1 MNKRVFSVLIIA
13 AILASAYFM
22 MFHNQNDADLRKAVQ
37 QGNESHEIKNSIATE
52 DTDAQPIKKQP
63 LLVTEKE
70 LEPEIREAVNTLVNT
85 SSEGLVEEQTNK
97 GINVDLQG
105 RFRTAPV
112 ATINEK
118 GEVEIQD
125 YTSPPGK

>member
-1 MNKRVFSVLIIA
+1 MNKRLFSVLIIL
-13 AILASAYFM
+13 AIIASAYFM
-22 MFHNQNDADLRKAVQ
+22 VFRDQNDAVPRKAVQ
-37 QGNESHEIKNSIATE
+37 QETESSENNIATE
-52 DTDAQPIKKQP
+52 DPPTQTIEKQP
-63 LLVTEKE
+63 PVAIEKE
-70 LEPEIREAVNTLVNT
+70 LEPEIRKAIQELVNT

-112 ATINEK
+112 ATINEN

>member
-1 MNKRVFSVLIIA
+1 MNKHVFSVLIIV
-13 AILASAYFM
+13 AIIASAYFM
-22 MFHNQNDADLRKAVQ
+22 IFRDQNDAVPRKAVQ
-37 QGNESHEIKNSIATE
+37 QETESSENNIATE
-52 DTDAQPIKKQP
+52 DPPTQTIEKQP
-63 LLVTEKE
+63 PVVTEKE
-70 LEPEIREAVNTLVNT
+70 LEPEIRKAIQELVNT
-85 SSEGLVEEQTNK
+85 SSEGLTEEQTNK

-112 ATINEK
+112 ATINEN